1 MADLWGVS
9 SQTNNSTRADILKAY
24 VLSFVADL
32 DPNAKSYGT
41 PRPYFSRYS
50 HQTAVSP
57 SIIEI
62 NENSIERI
70 ADPDAN
76 GRCEFWQA
84 HGSVIRN

>member
-1 MADLWGVS
+1 LPVVVQIHGGGELVHHF
-9 SQTNNSTRADILKAY
+9 
-24 VLSFVADL
+24 LSFVTDL

-41 PRPYFSRYS
+41 PRPYFPRYS
-50 HQTAVSP
+50 HQTVGSP

-70 ADPDAN
+70 ADPDAS
-76 GRCEFWQA
+76 GLCEFWQA